1 MLNRTSS
8 LRFSFFAALT
18 LSLAFNSLPCFT
30 SSASYAAGAKQATKN
45 LSASDMPKSDYRLN
59 ENVLPSRY
67 DLSFTPDIEKAKYS
81 GREIIDIDV
90 RSSCTTITLNA
101 IDLTI
106 NKAVLVSKDPG
117 HANTN
122 SSVSS
127 DALLGG
133 LTLKSELDKKLERVT
148 LSSKTNIPPGRY
160 QLQLDFD
167 GILNDKLVGF
177 YKSSYKDKQGK
188 TRHIA
193 TTQMEPTDARRMF
206 PCFDEPAM
214 KAKFKIQTIIPSHLT
229 AISNGAVE
237 QEQKN
242 DGGMKVVTFA
252 ETPRM
257 STYLVA
263 LCVGEFRSTE
273 EIVVDGVK
281 IRVWSLERDPAL
293 GNYARDY
300 AGKVVRY
307 QNSYFRIPYPWGKL
321 DLIAIPDFQAGAME
335 NPGAITFREALLVL
349 DEKNAALDVKQSCVS
364 VIAHE
369 MAHQW
374 FGDLV
379 TMAWW
384 DDIWLNEA
392 FATWMA
398 NKTVNN
404 VAPEWNVMSQFFA
417 NRQGS
422 MRTDSLHSTRSIQ
435 SPVVAP
441 SDALQMFDDI
451 TYTKG
456 ASILKMLEVFLGDN
470 VFQSGVVS
478 YLKAHSFGNAAT
490 ADLWAALQAAS
501 GKPVQNMMRTWCNQ
515 PGYPL
520 MTIRESKAGQNQVSQ
535 QRFFLDGQKPG
546 AQLWMVPF
554 AMRKLKDAVSVDQ
567 YGRETVKPDLVQVI
581 NSATQA
587 LKAPASDRGFIA
599 NSGGYGFYRT
609 IYPAGNQKKIL
620 SNLNLLSAGE
630 RLGLI
635 GDQFSLAVAGAVP
648 VESYLTTLKAFKHEQ
663 DAGVWDIIVSQLGYL
678 DLFVDKSSKAA
689 YAAFVRELLNEEY
702 QKLGWEEKAN
712 EPVSMRLVRNSI
724 IGMLGTVGEDK
735 AVIEKSRRLFDEY
748 LKNPKS
754 VSADLMDAVTTIVAY
769 NGGSAEFE
777 QMKTLFK
784 TAATPEVELRNLYA
798 LTVYRQPA
806 LMSNVYNMILTK
818 EIRTQDSPRILGAF
832 FSNPEARHSTW
843 SFIKSHYPDLK
854 KIYSQQVLGRMAGLP
869 SAFTTQEMYNDV
881 QSFFAQHRIPEGESD
896 KNRMLEKLRVA
907 VRFNQK
913 SGQSLNNWLK
923 KNQG

>member
-8 LRFSFFAALT
+8 LRTSFVAAFT
-18 LSLAFNSLPCFT
+18 CSLAFMSLPWSTTCV
-30 SSASYAAGAKQATKN
+30 SHAAGAKQSPKN
-45 LSASDMPKSDYRLN
+45 LAPSDMPKSDYRLN
-59 ENVLPSRY
+59 QNVLPVRY
-67 DLSFTPDIEKAKYS
+67 DLSFTPDIEKAKFS
-81 GREIIDIDV
+81 GREIIDIDI
-90 RSSCTTITLNA
+90 RNSCSTITLNA
-101 IDLTI
+101 LDLKI
-106 NKAVLVSKDPG
+106 NKAILVAKDPG
-117 HANTN
+117 HANTKN
-122 SSVSS
+122 SVSS

-133 LTLKSELDKKLERVT
+133 LTLASELDSKLERLT
-148 LSSKTNIPPGRY
+148 LSSKSLIPPGKY
-160 QLQLDFD
+160 ELQIDFE
-167 GILNDKLVGF
+167 GTLNDKLVGF

-206 PCFDEPAM
+206 PCMDEPAM
-214 KAKFKIQTIIPSHLT
+214 KAKFKIQAVIPPHLT

-237 QEQKN
+237 QEQSR
-242 DGGMKVVTFA
+242 DGKKVVTFA

-263 LCVGEFRSTE
+263 LCVGEFRATE

-293 GNYARDY
+293 GNYARNY
-300 AGKVVRY
+300 AGKIVRY
-307 QNSYFRIPYPWGKL
+307 QNEYFRIPYPWGKL

-349 DEKNAALDVKQSCVS
+349 DEKSALDVKQACVS

-398 NKTVNN
+398 NKTVDN
-404 VAPEWNVMSQFFA
+404 VAPEWNVMSHFFA
-417 NRQGS
+417 NRQGC

-435 SPVVAP
+435 SPVVKP

-456 ASILKMLEVFLGDN
+456 ASILKMLEVFIGDN

-490 ADLWAALQAAS
+490 ADLWAALQTAS
-501 GKPVQNMMRTWCNQ
+501 GKPVQSMMQTWCKQ

-520 MTIRESKAGQNQVSQ
+520 MTVKELKPGQNQVSQ

-546 AQLWMVPF
+546 PQTWMVPF
-554 AMRKLKDAVSVDQ
+554 AMRKLKDSVSVDQ
-567 YGRETVKPDLVQVI
+567 YGRETVKPDIVQAI
-581 NSATQA
+581 NRPTETLQA
-587 LKAPASDRGFIA
+587 PSSERGFVA
-599 NSGGYGFYRT
+599 NSGGFGFYRT
-609 IYPAGNQKKIL
+609 IYPSSNQKKIL
-620 SNLNLLSAGE
+620 ANLNLLSAGE

-635 GDQFSLAVAGAVP
+635 GDQFSLAIAGAIP
-648 VESYLTTLKAFKHEQ
+648 VESYLDTLKSFKHEQ
-663 DAGVWDIIVSQLGYL
+663 DAGVWDTILSQIGYL
-678 DLFVDKSSKAA
+678 DLFVDKSNKSA
-689 YAAFVRELLNEEY
+689 YAAFVRELLREEY
-702 QKLGWEEKAN
+702 QKLAWEEKSN
-712 EPVSMRLVRNSI
+712 EALSMRLVRGSVI
-724 IGMLGTVGEDK
+724 SMLGTVGQDK
-735 AVIEKSRRLFDEY
+735 EVVEKARRMFDEY
-748 LKNPKS
+748 LKNPES
-754 VSADLMDAVTTIVAY
+754 VPADLLDAVTTIVAY
-769 NGGSAEFE
+769 NGGAKEYE
-777 QMKTLFK
+777 QMKNLFK
-784 TAATPEVELRNLYA
+784 TASTPEVELRNLYA
-798 LTVYRQPA
+798 LTSYRQNS
-806 LMSNVYNMILTK
+806 LLENVYHMVLSK
-818 EIRTQDSPRILGAF
+818 EIRTQDSPRILGAL
-832 FSNPEARHSTW
+832 FSNADARHSTW
-843 SFIKSHYPDLK
+843 TFIKTHYADLK
-854 KIYSQQVLGRMAGLP
+854 KIYSQQVLGRLAAYP
-869 SAFTTQEMYNDV
+869 SPFTTQAMYNDV

-896 KNRMLEKLRVA
+896 KNRMLEKLRIA

-913 SGQSLNNWLK
+913 SGTALNRWLK
-923 KNQG
+923 SNG

>member
-8 LRFSFFAALT
+8 LRFSFVAALT
-18 LSLAFNSLPCFT
+18 LSLAFSTMPW
-30 SSASYAAGAKQATKN
+30 SATCASHAAGAKQPTRKLAP
-45 LSASDMPKSDYRLN
+45 SDLPKSDYRLN

-67 DLSFTPDIEKAKYS
+67 DLSFTPDIEKAKFT
-81 GREIIDIDV
+81 GKEIIDIDI
-90 RSSCTTITLNA
+90 RSACSTITMNA
-101 IDLTI
+101 IDLKI
-106 NKAVLVSKDPG
+106 NSAVLVSKDPG
-117 HANTN
+117 HANTSN
-122 SSVSS
+122 SVSS

-133 LTLKSELDKKLERVT
+133 LPLTIALESKLERVQ
-148 LSSKTNIPPGRY
+148 LSSKTIIPPGRY
-160 QLQLDFD
+160 QLQVDFD

-206 PCFDEPAM
+206 PCFDEPGM
-214 KAKFKIQTIIPSHLT
+214 KAKFKIQAIIPSHLT

-237 QEQKN
+237 QEQSR
-242 DGGMKVVTFA
+242 DGKKVVTFA

-273 EIVVDGVK
+273 EIVVDDVK

-293 GNYARDY
+293 GNYARNY
-300 AGKVVRY
+300 AGKVVKF
-307 QNSYFRIPYPWGKL
+307 QNAYFRIPYPWGKL

-398 NKTVNN
+398 NKTVDN

-435 SPVVAP
+435 SPVVKP

-470 VFQSGVVS
+470 VFQSGVVN

-490 ADLWAALQAAS
+490 ADLWAALQSAS
-501 GKPVQNMMRTWCNQ
+501 GKPVQSMMQTWCKQ

-520 MTIRESKAGQNQVSQ
+520 MTIKETKPGQHQASQ
-535 QRFFLDGQKPG
+535 QRFLLDGQKPG
-546 AQLWMVPF
+546 PQTWMVPF

-567 YGRETVKPDLVQVI
+567 YGRETVKPDSVQVV
-581 NSATQA
+581 SRSLQS
-587 LKAPASDRGFIA
+587 LKVPVSDRGFIA

-609 IYPAGNQKKIL
+609 IYPAANQKKIL
-620 SNLNLLSAGE
+620 ANLNSLSAGE

-635 GDQFSLAVAGAVP
+635 GDQFALAIAGAIP
-648 VESYLTTLKAFKHEQ
+648 VESYLETLKAFKHEQ
-663 DAGVWDIIVSQLGYL
+663 DAGVWDIILSQVGYL
-678 DLFVDKSSKAA
+678 DLFVDKSTKAA
-689 YAAFVRELLNEEY
+689 YASFVRGLLAEEY

-712 EPVSMRLVRNSI
+712 EAISMRLVRGSI
-724 IGMLGTVGEDK
+724 IGTLGTVGEDK
-735 AVIEKSRRLFDEY
+735 EVIEKSRRLFEDY
-748 LKNPKS
+748 LKNHDS
-754 VSADLMDAVTTIVAY
+754 VPADLLDAVTTIVAY
-769 NGGSAEFE
+769 NGGAKEFE

-784 TAATPEVELRNLYA
+784 TGATPEIELRNLYA
-798 LTVYRQPA
+798 LTSYRHQNLLA
-806 LMSNVYNMILTK
+806 NVYHMILTK
-818 EIRTQDSPRILGAF
+818 EIRTQDSARMFGAF
-832 FSNPEARHSTW
+832 FANPDARHSTW
-843 SFIKSHYPDLK
+843 KFIKTNYASLK
-854 KIYSQQVLGRMAGLP
+854 KLYSTQVLGRLAAYP
-869 SAFTTQEMYNDV
+869 SAFTSQEMYNDI

-896 KNRMLEKLRVA
+896 KNRMLEKLRIS

-913 SGQSLNNWLK
+913 SGPALNKWLK
-923 KNQG
+923 KQEG

>member
-1 MLNRTSS
+1 
-8 LRFSFFAALT
+8 
-18 LSLAFNSLPCFT
+18 
-30 SSASYAAGAKQATKN
+30 
-45 LSASDMPKSDYRLN
+45 MPKSDYRLN
-59 ENVLPSRY
+59 ENVLPARY
-67 DLSFTPDIEKAKYS
+67 ELSFTPDIEKAKYK
-81 GREIIDIDV
+81 GREIIDIDI
-90 RSSCTTITLNA
+90 RSACSTVTMNA
-101 IDLTI
+101 IDLQI
-106 NKAVLVSKDPG
+106 KSALLVSKDPG
-117 HANTN
+117 HVTT
-122 SSVSS
+122 STSVSS

-133 LTLKSELDKKLERVT
+133 LPLKAELDSKLERLT
-148 LSSKTNIPPGRY
+148 LSSKTLIPPGRY
-160 QLQLDFD
+160 QLQVDFD

-188 TRHIA
+188 TKHIA

-214 KAKFKIQTIIPSHLT
+214 KAKFKIQAIIPSNLT

-237 QEQKN
+237 DEQAS
-242 DGGMKVVTFA
+242 GSGTKVVTFV

-263 LCVGEFRSTE
+263 LCLGEFRSTE
-273 EIVVDGVK
+273 EVVADNVK
-281 IRVWSLERDPAL
+281 VRVWSLERDPAL
-293 GNYARDY
+293 GNYARNY
-300 AGKVVRY
+300 AAKIVRY

-451 TYTKG
+451 TYVKG

-478 YLKAHSFGNAAT
+478 YLKAHAFGNAAT

-501 GKPVQNMMRTWCNQ
+501 GKPVQSMMQTWCKQ

-520 MTIRESKAGQNQVSQ
+520 MTVKEVGGKQQVSQ

-554 AMRKLKDAVSVDQ
+554 AMRKLKDPVSVDEH
-567 YGRETVKPDLVQVI
+567 GRETVKPDLVQVV
-581 NSATQA
+581 NRPTQA
-587 LKAPASDRGFIA
+587 LQAPKSERGFVA

-609 IYPAGNQKKIL
+609 IYPAANQKKIL
-620 SNLNLLSAGE
+620 ANLNLLSAGE
-630 RLGLI
+630 RLGLV
-635 GDQFSLAVAGAVP
+635 GDQYSLAVAGAIP
-648 VESYLTTLKAFKHEQ
+648 VESYLETLRAFKHEQ
-663 DAGVWDIIVSQLGYL
+663 DAGVWEIIVTQLGYV
-678 DLFVDKSSKAA
+678 DLFVDKPNKSA
-689 YAAFVRELLNEEY
+689 YASFVRELLNEEY
-702 QKLGWEEKAN
+702 QKLGWEQKAN
-712 EPVSMRLVRNSI
+712 EPASMRLVRASI

-735 AVIEKSRRLFDEY
+735 EVIEKARRLFADY
-748 LKNPKS
+748 LKNPES
-754 VSADLMDAVTTIVAY
+754 VAADLLDPVTTIVAY
-769 NGGSAEFE
+769 NGGAKEFDE
-777 QMKTLFK
+777 MKTLFK
-784 TAATPEVELRNLYA
+784 SAPTPEVELRNLHA
-798 LTVYRQPA
+798 LTAFRQPA
-806 LMSNVYNMILTK
+806 LMANVYKMILTK
-818 EIRTQDSPRILGAF
+818 EIRTQDSPKILSSF

-843 SFIKSHYPDLK
+843 TFIKTHYADLK
-854 KIYSQQVLGRMAGLP
+854 KIYSQQVLGRLSALP
-869 SAFTTQEMYNDV
+869 SSFKTQEMYNDV
-881 QSFFAQHRIPEGESD
+881 QSFFAAHRIPEGETD
-896 KNRMLEKLRVA
+896 KNRMLEKLRIA

-913 SGQSLNNWLK
+913 SGQALNKWLRDRK
-923 KNQG
+923 